1 MQTDLGEFI
10 IERDEFVMELVV
22 GLFLL
27 VFQVLEKFSLF
38 QLGFLMVLNA
48 LSLFSPQLFL
58 DSGRDVLL

>member
-1 MQTDLGEFI
+1 
-10 IERDEFVMELVV
+10 MELVV

-27 VFQVLEKFSLF
+27 VCQVLEKFSLF
-38 QLGFLMVLNA
+38 QLGFLMVLDA